1 MAMAVGMSACG
12 EPKYGDD
19 IAMKQIAT
27 GLEKRFDLR
36 DQQIRND
43 TQDEDDSYRK
53 AAQVELDN
61 DDYLRTKPF
70 RDLTMQSEVVSYLDT
85 VKDSKKAIDS
95 GKNDW
100 SVYRDKRIK
109 MLKKFVTKY
118 KLQVNAKYADAFNTL
133 ITRGKYVTDDA
144 LEAGNKLLAKAQFKK
159 TDCDNSD
166 YCYCAEVKNT
176 TKYVYYDINRKFTP
190 DTPVSSHGIVSNA
203 WYSGYKSWYPG
214 KTMELLVGCDEP
226 IDPTHIT
233 IQLWGFEI
241 GDPAK

>member
-1 MAMAVGMSACG
+1 
-12 EPKYGDD
+12 
-19 IAMKQIAT
+19 
-27 GLEKRFDLR
+27 
-36 DQQIRND
+36 
-43 TQDEDDSYRK
+43 
-53 AAQVELDN
+53 
-61 DDYLRTKPF
+61 
-70 RDLTMQSEVVSYLDT
+70 MQSEVVSYLDT

-166 YCYCAEVKNT
+166 
-176 TKYVYYDINRKFTP
+176 
-190 DTPVSSHGIVSNA
+190 
-203 WYSGYKSWYPG
+203 
-214 KTMELLVGCDEP
+214 
-226 IDPTHIT
+226 
-233 IQLWGFEI
+233 
-241 GDPAK
+241 